1 MINLIFGTLII
12 LVAIFLLIL
21 LRNNWKQ
28 KQFIKKQLDDL
39 KIIKE
44 KNSTVV
50 SNQNLGTNPPE

>member
-12 LVAIFLLIL
+12 LVAVFLLIFI
-21 LRNNWKQ
+21 RNNWKQ
-28 KQFIKKQLDDL
+28 KKFIKKQLEDL

-50 SNQNLGTNPPE
+50 